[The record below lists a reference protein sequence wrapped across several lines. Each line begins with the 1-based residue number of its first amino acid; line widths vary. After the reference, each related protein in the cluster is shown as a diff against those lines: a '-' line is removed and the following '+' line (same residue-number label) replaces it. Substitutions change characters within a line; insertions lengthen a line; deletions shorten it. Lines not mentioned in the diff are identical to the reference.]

1 MIQTCS
7 AIVRLAG
14 FLLLTIPL
22 MPVQF
27 LFQKL
32 KLPHAKTLP
41 FYYHRLL
48 CKIIGIDVVIKGA
61 APTRGLI
68 VANHISWTDIP
79 VLSATCP
86 LSFIAKREV
95 SQWPFFGWL
104 ANLQGCEFIN
114 RESRQS
120 TQPSANRLKQR
131 LVNNDILVLFPE
143 GTSGNGRKLLPFKSA
158 FFSIVENSEITV
170 MTATLVYSS
179 RQGLPL
185 SQRQWYNV
193 SWMGGQS
200 LLPNLWNMLSHSP
213 LKVEV
218 IFGSLA
224 NEGSRKSLARAA
236 EDIIRAT
243 LHGGVN

>member
-1 MIQTCS
+1 
-7 AIVRLAG
+7 
-14 FLLLTIPL
+14 

-32 KLPHAKTLP
+32 KLPQAKTLP

-61 APTRGLI
+61 PPTRGLI
-68 VANHISWTDIP
+68 IANHISWTDIP
-79 VLSATCP
+79 ALSATCP

-114 RESRQS
+114 RNSKLN
-120 TQPSANRLKQR
+120 TKLSANRLKQR
-131 LVNNDILVLFPE
+131 LANNETLVLFPE
-143 GTSGNGRKLLPFKSA
+143 GTSGNGRRLLPFKSA
-158 FFSIVENSEITV
+158 YCSVVENTEIPVT
-170 MTATLVYSS
+170 TATLIYSTC
-179 RQGLPL
+179 QGLPL

-193 SWMGGQS
+193 SWTGEQS

-218 IFGSLA
+218 IFRSLG